1 MATHS
6 KSSINSLPLS
16 GPSCSK
22 CGLPM
27 LLLEIQSD
35 KRRFEIHL
43 FECPQCEA
51 QEAHIVRKPMTGDG
65 FAEAG

>member
-1 MATHS
+1 MAAHS
-6 KSSINSLPLS
+6 KSNINSLPLS
-16 GPSCSK
+16 EPGCSK

-27 LLLEIQSD
+27 LLLEVQSD

-51 QEAHIVRKPMTGDG
+51 QEAHIVRKAMTDDG